1 MCCSKAFKDYRET
14 AKDMVLKTFEALV
27 KASKNGSIFIVCDY
41 SACSLELLGRAH
53 EFEELKKV
61 K

>member
-1 MCCSKAFKDYRET
+1 
-14 AKDMVLKTFEALV
+14 MVLKTFEALV
-27 KASKNGSIFIVCDY
+27 KASKDGSIFIVCDY